1 MTPDSLDSTSLAAA
15 WREAASDLG
24 IRIITPFTI
33 TGVTF
38 PLHLPDF
45 GGPAGMVCGTLDT
58 PAEHALAAERAGY
71 YCSRINTESYSHYQ
85 RDAFIATLDD
95 WQYFGPPEQCP
106 PWYASHP
113 WRHATPS
120 PIPTDANG

>member
-1 MTPDSLDSTSLAAA
+1 MTPAPSQLSPLSAA
-15 WREAASDLG
+15 WREAAADLG
-24 IRIITPFTI
+24 IRVVTPFAVQSGET
-33 TGVTF
+33 TVTF

-58 PAEHALAAERAGY
+58 PAAHALAAERAGY
-71 YCSRINTESYSHYQ
+71 YCSRINAESYSRYQ

-95 WQYFGPPEQCP
+95 WQYFGPPAQRP

-113 WRHATPS
+113 WRHAS
-120 PIPTDANG
+120 PPPR